1 MLQHGF
7 TWRIP
12 LTPDSYG
19 EAATTAVS
27 CLGLCLVHHCQAL
40 LPPALLFV
48 SAVACVRIRIRI
60 VPFRLRVPL
69 ASGYCCDAAGS
80 KGDGSDSKVELKGAC
95 KTALNFT
102 ILSINF

>member
-1 MLQHGF
+1 M
-7 TWRIP
+7 
-12 LTPDSYG
+12 
-19 EAATTAVS
+19 TAVS

-48 SAVACVRIRIRI
+48 SAVVCVRIRI
-60 VPFRLRVPL
+60 VPFRLCVPL

-95 KTALNFT
+95 KTALNFM